1 MRFAVLTHDWPT
13 PHFDLLL
20 EDGEDCET
28 YRLLG
33 DPAAADPASGPLPV
47 EPLARHR
54 AHYLTYEGP
63 VSGGRGRVTRWDS
76 GTYRRD
82 GDALLFKGDRL
93 RGRYAIRGGVFAPAA
108 E

>member
-20 EDGEDCET
+20 EDGDACET

-33 DPAAADPASGPLPV
+33 DPASADPAGDRLPV

-54 AHYLTYEGP
+54 KHYLAYEGS
-63 VSGGRGRVTRWDS
+63 VSGGRGSVTRWDS

-82 GDALLFKGDRL
+82 GGAMLFEGTRL
-93 RGRYAIRGGVFAPAA
+93 RGRYAIRDGVFSSAA